1 MENLIFVVL
10 ALFLVALNGFFV
22 AAEFSI
28 VTLRKTRVRAIAKTT
43 GLRGRILSKVHGQLN
58 EYLSACQLGIT
69 LASLGLGWVGE
80 PAFASLLEPLFA
92 LVGVTSPE
100 VIHGVSFVVAF
111 SVISFLHIVVGELA
125 PKTLAIRLPEA
136 VALWCALPLYG
147 FYWAMYPAIW
157 LLNKSANGVL
167 RVAGLAGSGSHDTH
181 YSIEELKLILRTN
194 TSTNTGTGAGSGKDK
209 FTHDERHI
217 LAQSLEFSEMAV
229 SDLMRPI
236 NEVIALHEDLSIAE
250 NLDTVR
256 RNRFSRY
263 PFFDEEGEEVLG
275 VIHLKDLFFAQQSGK
290 DISDLTQ
297 FLRPVETISARTPAQ
312 DIFRRFRTGA
322 PHFALIGEKGKRPV
336 GFITLDNL
344 LGAMVGEI
352 RDEFRMNEND
362 WLPQSDGTYIGKAS
376 LPIYSLERLLGID
389 IDNEEMG
396 LDDVESVGGLLM
408 EKLGDIPK
416 QGQRIEF
423 PKFDVV
429 VKKTNGPRIL
439 LVKVIPRLGR
449 GEDEGDHG

>member
-1 MENLIFVVL
+1 MENILFVVL

-22 AAEFSI
+22 AAEFGI
-28 VTLRKTRVRAIAKTT
+28 VTLRKTRVRAIAKAA
-43 GLRGRILSKVHGQLN
+43 GLRGRILAKVHDKLDA
-58 EYLSACQLGIT
+58 YLSACQLGIT

-80 PAFASLLEPLFA
+80 PAFARLLEPVFA
-92 LVGVTSPE
+92 LAGITSPE

-125 PKTLAIRLPEA
+125 PKSLAIRVPEA
-136 VALWCALPLYG
+136 VALWCALPLYA
-147 FYWAMYPAIW
+147 FYWAMYPAIYV
-157 LLNKSANGVL
+157 LNASANMVL
-167 RVAGLAGSGSHDTH
+167 RVAGLAGSGGHDTH
-181 YSIEELKLILRTN
+181 YSTDELKMILRT
-194 TSTNTGTGAGSGKDK
+194 STPGEK
-209 FTHDERHI
+209 FTHDERNI
-217 LAQSLEFSEMAV
+217 LAQSLDFSQLAV

-236 NEVIALHEDLSIAE
+236 NEVSALYASRTLEQ
-250 NLDTVR
+250 NLETVR

-263 PFFDEEGEEVLG
+263 PYFDEEGEEVLG
-275 VIHLKDLFFAQQSGK
+275 VIHLKDLFFALQAGRT
-290 DISDLTQ
+290 ITDLTQ

-312 DIFRRFRTGA
+312 DIFRRFRSGA

-352 RDEFRMNEND
+352 RDEFRLNEND
-362 WLPQSDGTYIGKAS
+362 WLKQADGTYIGKAS
-376 LPIYSLERLLGID
+376 LPIFSLERLLGID

-408 EKLGDIPK
+408 AKLGDIPK

-423 PKFDVV
+423 PHFDVV
-429 VKKTNGPRIL
+429 VKKMNGPRIL
-439 LVKVIPRLGR
+439 LVKVIPRQVR
-449 GEDEGDHG
+449 DEDDEQD